1 MVQGLRLWAST
12 AGGMGLTLHQGTKIP
27 LALQHHSQK
36 IIIIKN
42 KSINKKI
49 RGEGVENHR
58 DFPWTVTENVPALIQ
73 GG

>member
-1 MVQGLRLWAST
+1 MIQGLRLWAST
-12 AGGMGLTLHQGTKIP
+12 AGGMGLTLRQGTKIP
-27 LALQHHSQK
+27 LAVQHHSQK
-36 IIIIKN
+36 IILKN

-58 DFPWTVTENVPALIQ
+58 DFSWKVTENVPALIQ